1 MIITEAHL
9 RQVISEEL
17 QSFLV
22 EEGLLG
28 KIYDK
33 IRLPALLIF
42 VALMA
47 HPSKIPEQVM
57 SSAMAET
64 PDQYMERIFTMTDTA
79 QNRLIS
85 AGVTA
90 EQSTKIVAGVLA
102 GVRQQEEQKLSGD
115 EDNEEA
121 TENAKEQSILARQ
134 IEELKK
140 LDNIDVTKE
149 ILIYNFQNTI
159 EQSGRKVT
167 VAAHAAGGGIGTP
180 VPIRAMTVGL
190 GYELQKT
197 LILGDIPVKT
207 GNGKIVFNPIDLDSY
222 WKGIIE
228 KDPSSEISKSL
239 SNYLGNL
246 SIPNSDYQFAAGE
259 ATQADIKAQLQKENK
274 IMKLKR
280 RLNEMRGLYV

>member
-33 IRLPALLIF
+33 IKLPALLIL

-115 EDNEEA
+115 EDNEED
-121 TENAKEQSILARQ
+121 AKEQSILARQ

-149 ILIYNFQNTI
+149 ILVYNFQNTI

-167 VAAHAAGGGIGTP
+167 VAAHTAGGGIGTP

-239 SNYLGNL
+239 SSYLGNL
-246 SIPNSDYQFAAGE
+246 SIPSSDYQFAAGE
-259 ATQADIKAQLQKENK
+259 ATQADIKARLQKENK

>member
-9 RQVISEEL
+9 CQVISQEL
-17 QSFLV
+17 QKSLV
-22 EEGLLG
+22 EEAIFG